1 MISWPQLVK
10 KLKMEINALVEVYR
24 DPRIPWYTRALLA
37 VLLAYLL
44 SPVDLI
50 PDFIPVL
57 GYLDDVILI
66 PLLIFLVLKLTPGYV
81 IEEAR
86 ERARKEISAPHK
98 DNWWAAGVIITLWSL
113 VLIGLGGYIWHRYQP
128 F

>member
-10 KLKMEINALVEVYR
+10 KLKMEINILIEVYR

-37 VLLAYLL
+37 VLLAYML
-44 SPVDLI
+44 SPLDLI

-86 ERARKEISAPHK
+86 ERVGNGISAPRK
-98 DNWWAAGVIITLWSL
+98 DNWWAAGAIITLWGL
-113 VLIGLGGYIWHRYQP
+113 VLIGLGGYIWRRYQP